1 MKKRIIMT
9 PFLKQVADHYMS
21 EGDISSRC
29 LIFPNRRSQV
39 FFKKYLGEAV
49 AAAGSPI
56 IAPESLTI
64 NDFFYRIAAVQASDR
79 VSLLLELYDC
89 YKALNPA
96 AEPLDEFIFWGD
108 VILGDFDDVDKYLVD
123 PKRIFTNVKE
133 FREIQDSFSY
143 LSDTQR
149 EAMERFV
156 RHFKSPSGAPATGNG
171 DVKERFLQIWNI
183 LLPLYESF
191 RAALSGKGMSY
202 EGMTYRNLV
211 DRLETEAV
219 TDVLAGSF
227 PNVKEFVFVGLNALN
242 ECERTVARKM
252 RKAGIGSF
260 VWDFQG
266 SLLKDPGNNASL
278 FMSRNISEL
287 GQAFTLD
294 DSDIGIPEIE
304 VISVPSSTGQAK
316 LLPSIVKDDSYAVIL
331 PDESLLIPVLNS
343 IPPEIKDINV
353 TMGYPMKGSA
363 FFDFMGLV
371 SSMQNRLRMK
381 DGEWYFYHSQVWAI
395 FSSGLFKR
403 VSAGDQATKDVVEAV
418 KKEAKYYI
426 PEKDLRGTPLLDL
439 IFIPVVKDPKSTS
452 PAQIRDYAR
461 YLRDLV
467 RGLASMMAPDPEM
480 AIEMEFAKKAYNA
493 VNQLGGKGLEVLP
506 ATFSRL
512 LVQLLSPMSVPFN
525 GEPLKGLQIMGPL
538 ETRALDFKHLV
549 ILSCNEGV
557 FPRRGVSS
565 SFIPP
570 ELRKGFGLPTHEYQD
585 AIWSYYFY
593 RMIQRA
599 ETVTLVFD
607 SRTEGLKNGE
617 ESRFIKQLEYHY
629 NLPLKRSLV
638 RAGAKVHDPAG
649 DIPKT
654 EAHAEA
660 VRNIVLS
667 ASSLK
672 SYLDC
677 PAKFYF
683 SKVEGLNEETEV
695 AGDLDS
701 GTLGD
706 VYHSTMQALYLGEGA
721 MDPSYDMS
729 DRKRNAAFPGALKEI
744 TKEYISSWLNRRD
757 DIKKR
762 IRSLIMAQL
771 HTLEVSGRNLVLE
784 SIIVQYVLKTL
795 ERDKELLERL
805 GLDSFRIIGLE
816 KQYFG
821 KIDGF
826 NFVGYIDRMDS
837 FLPGEV
843 RIVDYKTGKVEDKD
857 VDINEGNATQ
867 TAEALFGDRNE
878 NRPKIAFQI
887 FLYDILA
894 QEDPDVKGKAVTN
907 SIYQPAVL
915 FKEGV
920 KNVPMCDRF
929 NEEVMGRLHKIL
941 AEMTDTSVPWRRTGE
956 EKTCSWCDFKMI
968 CGR

>member
-1 MKKRIIMT
+1 MT
-9 PFLKQVADHYMS
+9 PFLKQVADHFMAS
-21 EGDISSRC
+21 GDISSRC

-49 AAAGSPI
+49 AATGTPI
-56 IAPESLTI
+56 IAPELLTI
-64 NDFFYRIAAVQASDR
+64 NDFFYKISGTQASDR
-79 VSLLLELYDC
+79 ISLLLELYDC
-89 YKALNPA
+89 YKALNPSS
-96 AEPLDEFIFWGD
+96 ELLDEFIFWGD

-123 PKRIFTNVKE
+123 PKRLFTNVKE

-143 LSDTQR
+143 LSETQKA
-149 EAMERFV
+149 AMERFV
-156 RHFKSPSGAPATGNG
+156 RHFRTPSGDPGRRSG
-171 DVKERFLQIWNI
+171 DMKERFLQIWNI

-191 RAALSGKGMSY
+191 KEVLSSKGMSY

-211 DRLETEAV
+211 DRLEAEPV
-219 TDVLAGSF
+219 TDVLGKSF
-227 PNVKEFVFVGLNALN
+227 PNVREFVFVGLNALN

-252 RKAGIGSF
+252 RNAGIGSF

-266 SLLKDPGNNASL
+266 GLLKDPKNNASL
-278 FMSRNISEL
+278 FMSRNISDF
-287 GQAFTLD
+287 GQAFPLD
-294 DSDIGIPEIE
+294 DQDIRTPEIE

-316 LLPSIVKDDSYAVIL
+316 LLPSIVKDDTYAVIL

-371 SSMQNRLRMK
+371 AAMQNRLRKK
-381 DGEWYFYHSQVWAI
+381 DENWYFYHSHVWAI
-395 FSSGLFKR
+395 FSSGLFKK
-403 VSAGDQATKDVVEAV
+403 VTAEDQQTKEIVEAV

-426 PEKDLRGTPLLDL
+426 PEEDLTGTGFLDL
-439 IFIPVVKDPKSTS
+439 IFKPIVKDSTHGS
-452 PAQIRDYAR
+452 KAQTHSYAG
-461 YLRDLV
+461 YLKDMIK
-467 RGLASMMAPDPEM
+467 GLASLMATDPDM
-480 AIEMEFAKKAYNA
+480 VIELEFAKKAYNA
-493 VNQLGGKGLEVLP
+493 INQLEGKDLEVLP

-512 LVQLLSPMSVPFN
+512 LDQLLSPMSVPFN

-538 ETRALDFKHLV
+538 ETRALDFRHLV

-557 FPRRGVSS
+557 FPRRGASA

-570 ELRKGFGLPTHEYQD
+570 ELRKGFGLPTYERQD

-599 ETVTLVFD
+599 ETVTLLYD

-629 NLPLKRSLV
+629 NLPIKRSLA
-638 RAGAKVHDPAG
+638 RAGAKTHGDAG
-649 DIPKT
+649 AIPKT
-654 EAHAEA
+654 DEH
-660 VRNIVLS
+660 VRIVKDTILS

-672 SYLDC
+672 NYLDC

-683 SKVEGLNEETEV
+683 SKVEGLKEENEV
-695 AGDLDS
+695 AEDLDA
-701 GTLGD
+701 GMLGD
-706 VYHSTMQALYLGEGA
+706 IYHSTMQALYMGEGA

-729 DRKRNAAFPGALKEI
+729 DRERNAAFPDALKVI
-744 TKEYISSWLNRRD
+744 TKEYIASWLKRKD

-762 IRSLIMAQL
+762 VRSLILTQL
-771 HTLEVSGRNLVLE
+771 RSLEVSGRNLVLE
-784 SIIVQYVLKTL
+784 NIILQYVLKTL
-795 ERDKELLERL
+795 ERDKELMERL
-805 GLDSFRIIGLE
+805 GVDSFRIIGLE
-816 KQYFG
+816 RQYFG
-821 KIDGF
+821 EIDGF
-826 NFVGYIDRMDS
+826 KFMGYVDRMDS

-843 RIVDYKTGKVEDKD
+843 RIVDYKTGKVEEKD
-857 VDINEGNATQ
+857 VDINDDNAVK
-867 TAEALFGDRNE
+867 TAEELFGEKNE
-878 NRPKIAFQI
+878 KRPRIAFQL
-887 FLYDILA
+887 FLYDFLTKK
-894 QEDPDVKGKAVTN
+894 DPDVKGCVVVN

-920 KNVPMCDRF
+920 RSVPMCGKF
-929 NEEVMGRLHKIL
+929 NEEVMERLHKVL
-941 AEMTDTSVPWRRTGE
+941 GELTDTSVPWRRTGE